1 MLVPNPLISI
11 ILIKASGG
19 GNIFAKL
26 FMMFLGSDIY
36 CKLPKTTKMG
46 HPYGIIIHSRTR
58 LGEHCTI
65 MQQVTIGAK
74 YPNGG
79 VPQIG
84 DNVYIGAGAKLL
96 GPITIGDDVKIGA
109 NAVVTKNISN
119 GLTVVGCNKIL

>member
-1 MLVPNPLISI
+1 
-11 ILIKASGG
+11 
-19 GNIFAKL
+19 
-26 FMMFLGSDIY
+26 
-36 CKLPKTTKMG
+36 
-46 HPYGIIIHSRTR
+46 
-58 LGEHCTI
+58 